1 MMKQY
6 DEFLNKINALS
17 ESVEENSNIIR
28 LSNEV
33 NSSSLTLNEK
43 LELQIKLA
51 HKKTQFVRNLSL
63 EELVELSQEDVFYV
77 DD

>member
-1 MMKQY
+1 MIQY
-6 DEFLNKINALS
+6 EELLNKINALS
-17 ESVEENSNIIR
+17 ESVEENSNIIQ

-33 NSSSLTLNEK
+33 NSSSLSLNEK

-63 EELVELSQEDVFYV
+63 EELAELSQEDVFYV
-77 DD
+77 NN

>member
-1 MMKQY
+1 MIQY
-6 DEFLNKINALS
+6 EELLNKINALS
-17 ESVEENSNIIR
+17 ESVEENSNIIK

-33 NSSSLTLNEK
+33 NSSSLSLNEK

-63 EELVELSQEDVFYV
+63 EELAELSQEDVFYV
-77 DD
+77 NN